1 MSALLLL
8 HCLAILRYVSKLW
21 SWADECGSVLRPV
34 SRGIEVFVSWHQ
46 EILICKYLRSSCCT
60 FPHIITLSSQQSTFK
75 HVCHTQLSLSL
86 GSGSGIYTPSAGA
99 ESAVSSKSTNLRRCV
114 GSRALG
120 VRRKM
125 TKYSLPKVDS
135 AELQFLVKVPSY
147 FEVNWTIL
155 RIDHQEG

>member
-1 MSALLLL
+1 MS
-8 HCLAILRYVSKLW
+8 V
-21 SWADECGSVLRPV
+21 
-34 SRGIEVFVSWHQ
+34 
-46 EILICKYLRSSCCT
+46 
-60 FPHIITLSSQQSTFK
+60 TLS
-75 HVCHTQLSLSL
+75 SLSL

-125 TKYSLPKVDS
+125 TKYSLLGS